1 MMAPANQ
8 RPNPV
13 TTRYL
18 WSAVSTRA
26 TMPNHGNSPAVTPK
40 IANQRGTSDL
50 IEEVASI
57 RDDRLLRSEQISLN
71 LPRRG
76 FWQLRHKSK
85 IVRTFE
91 LRHARAEPAVNF
103 AVEPAA
109 GTNHARPQDD
119 IRDRLHQPYRIGLA
133 DDRALRH
140 RRMPHQSVF
149 HFAGRDPHPGDL
161 HHVVRAPAI
170 MKIAIGVAREFIS
183 GDHPAV
189 VFGFRGQL
197 RVLPVLGEGARAFH
211 PQIP

>member
-18 WSAVSTRA
+18 GSAAAPRA
-26 TMPNHGNSPAVTPK
+26 TTPTRDNSPAVTPK

-103 AVEPAA
+103 
-109 GTNHARPQDD
+109 
-119 IRDRLHQPYRIGLA
+119 
-133 DDRALRH
+133 
-140 RRMPHQSVF
+140 
-149 HFAGRDPHPGDL
+149 DL
-161 HHVVRAPAI
+161 
-170 MKIAIGVAREFIS
+170 
-183 GDHPAV
+183 
-189 VFGFRGQL
+189 
-197 RVLPVLGEGARAFH
+197 
-211 PQIP
+211 